1 LNPALKSSELLLN
14 PQTQFARA
22 QSLAGFKTN
31 RMEDT
36 LAAAKIVQH
45 IYQESRLHINYCEG
59 FGISKEDI
67 EASEEDIACTAY
79 TRYV

>member
-1 LNPALKSSELLLN
+1 
-14 PQTQFARA
+14 
-22 QSLAGFKTN
+22 
-31 RMEDT
+31 MEDT
-36 LAAAKIVQH
+36 LAAAKVVQH

-67 EASEEDIACTAY
+67 EASDEDIACTAY